1 MSQQE
6 ILAGLAAIVN
16 EVAGVPVEDVQPD
29 KSFVDDL
36 DVDSLSMVEVVMA
49 SRGQVGVKIPDEE
62 VKNLKTVG
70 DAVAYIENQLVSPRA
85 DARPSSSSRP
95 APVRCV
101 KESHSEHARV
111 VVTGVGMTTPVGGDV
126 ASSWSAILAGQSG
139 VRPIDAEWIAEQ
151 PSRIAGQLAVEP
163 SEVLTKVETRR
174 LDRSQQAAV
183 IAAREAWQ
191 DAGAPAV
198 QPERLGAVIGTGI
211 GGVTSLLDAYDT
223 LNERGWSRVS
233 PHMVTMI
240 MPNGPA
246 AVVGLEIGA
255 RAGVHSP
262 VSACAS
268 GAEAI
273 ANAARMIRDGRADV
287 VLTGGTEAVICG
299 ITMAGFSAMR
309 ALSTRNDD
317 PTAASRPYD
326 TDRDGFVMGEG
337 AGIVVL
343 ESREHAKAR
352 GASIY
357 GVYGGAGMTSDGHH
371 IAQPDPEGGGA
382 ARAMTAALADAGVS
396 TADVHHVNAH
406 ATSTPQGTS
415 PRPWPFAALW
425 FACRSSA
432 GHRNKV
438 NDRPPAPAEQ
448 APSNRSSRFW
458 PFGTAPHPHHQPR
471 EHGSRDSS
479 ASGSQFPHELPSG
492 DIAALNN
499 SFGFGGHDVA
509 LVFRSA

>member
-1 MSQQE
+1 
-6 ILAGLAAIVN
+6 
-16 EVAGVPVEDVQPD
+16 
-29 KSFVDDL
+29 
-36 DVDSLSMVEVVMA
+36 
-49 SRGQVGVKIPDEE
+49 
-62 VKNLKTVG
+62 
-70 DAVAYIENQLVSPRA
+70 
-85 DARPSSSSRP
+85 
-95 APVRCV
+95 
-101 KESHSEHARV
+101 
-111 VVTGVGMTTPVGGDV
+111 MTTPVGGDV

-151 PSRIAGQLAVEP
+151 PARIAGQLAVEP

-198 QPERLGAVIGTGI
+198 EPERLGTVIGTGI
-211 GGVTSLLDAYDT
+211 GGVTSLLEAYDT

-343 ESREHAKAR
+343 ESRDHAKAR
-352 GASIY
+352 GANIY

-371 IAQPDPEGGGA
+371 IAQPDPEGAGA

-396 TADVHHVNAH
+396 AADVYHVNAH
-406 ATSTPQGTS
+406 ATSTPQGDIAEAVAI
-415 PRPWPFAALW
+415 RRALGSD
-425 FACRSSA
+425 ADQALVTGTKSMTGHLLGGA
-432 GHRNKV
+432 GAIESIFTILALR
-438 NDRPPAPAEQ
+438 DR
-448 APSNRSSRFW
+448 
-458 PFGTAPHPHHQPR
+458 TAPPTINLENMDPEIQIPVAAN
-471 EHGSRDSS
+471 S
-479 ASGSQFPHELPSG
+479 PHELPSG

>member
-1 MSQQE
+1 MSTPE
-6 ILAGLAAIVN
+6 
-16 EVAGVPVEDVQPD
+16 
-29 KSFVDDL
+29 
-36 DVDSLSMVEVVMA
+36 
-49 SRGQVGVKIPDEE
+49 
-62 VKNLKTVG
+62 
-70 DAVAYIENQLVSPRA
+70 
-85 DARPSSSSRP
+85 
-95 APVRCV
+95 
-101 KESHSEHARV
+101 V
-111 VVTGVGMTTPVGGDV
+111 VVTGLGMTTPVGGDV

-198 QPERLGAVIGTGI
+198 EPERLGTVIGTGI
-211 GGVTSLLDAYDT
+211 GGVTSLLEAYDT

-343 ESREHAKAR
+343 ESRDHAKAR

-371 IAQPDPEGGGA
+371 IAQPDPEGSGA

-396 TADVHHVNAH
+396 AADVHHVNAH
-406 ATSTPQGTS
+406 ATSTPQGDIAEAVAI
-415 PRPWPFAALW
+415 RRALGSD
-425 FACRSSA
+425 ADQALVTGTKSMTGHLLGGA
-432 GHRNKV
+432 GAIESIFTILALR
-438 NDRPPAPAEQ
+438 DR
-448 APSNRSSRFW
+448 
-458 PFGTAPHPHHQPR
+458 TAPPTINLENMDPEIHIPVAAN
-471 EHGSRDSS
+471 S
-479 ASGSQFPHELPSG
+479 PHELPSG

-499 SFGFGGHDVA
+499 AFGFGGHDVA

>member
-1 MSQQE
+1 MSTPE
-6 ILAGLAAIVN
+6 
-16 EVAGVPVEDVQPD
+16 
-29 KSFVDDL
+29 
-36 DVDSLSMVEVVMA
+36 
-49 SRGQVGVKIPDEE
+49 
-62 VKNLKTVG
+62 
-70 DAVAYIENQLVSPRA
+70 
-85 DARPSSSSRP
+85 
-95 APVRCV
+95 
-101 KESHSEHARV
+101 V
-111 VVTGVGMTTPVGGDV
+111 VVTGLGMTTPVGGDV

-191 DAGAPAV
+191 DAGAFTV
-198 QPERLGAVIGTGI
+198 EPERLGTVIGTGI
-211 GGVTSLLDAYDT
+211 GGVTSLLEAYDT

-343 ESREHAKAR
+343 ESHDHAKAR

-396 TADVHHVNAH
+396 AADVHHVNAH
-406 ATSTPQGTS
+406 ATSTPQGDIAEAVAI
-415 PRPWPFAALW
+415 RRALGSD
-425 FACRSSA
+425 ADQALVTGTKSMTGHLLGGA
-432 GHRNKV
+432 GAIESIFTILALR
-438 NDRPPAPAEQ
+438 DR
-448 APSNRSSRFW
+448 
-458 PFGTAPHPHHQPR
+458 TAPPTINLENMDPEIHIPVAAN
-471 EHGSRDSS
+471 SL
-479 ASGSQFPHELPSG
+479 HELPSG

>member
-1 MSQQE
+1 MSTPE
-6 ILAGLAAIVN
+6 
-16 EVAGVPVEDVQPD
+16 
-29 KSFVDDL
+29 
-36 DVDSLSMVEVVMA
+36 
-49 SRGQVGVKIPDEE
+49 
-62 VKNLKTVG
+62 
-70 DAVAYIENQLVSPRA
+70 
-85 DARPSSSSRP
+85 
-95 APVRCV
+95 
-101 KESHSEHARV
+101 V
-111 VVTGVGMTTPVGGDV
+111 VVTGLGMTTPVGGDV

-191 DAGAPAV
+191 DAGAPTV
-198 QPERLGAVIGTGI
+198 EPERLGTVIGTGI
-211 GGVTSLLDAYDT
+211 GGVTSLLEAYDT

-287 VLTGGTEAVICG
+287 VLTGGSEAVICG

-343 ESREHAKAR
+343 ESRDHAKAR

-371 IAQPDPEGGGA
+371 IAQPDPEGSGA

-396 TADVHHVNAH
+396 AADVHHVNAH
-406 ATSTPQGTS
+406 ATSTPQGDIAEAVAI
-415 PRPWPFAALW
+415 RRALGSD
-425 FACRSSA
+425 ADQALVTGTKSMTGHLLGGA
-432 GHRNKV
+432 GAIESIFTILALR
-438 NDRPPAPAEQ
+438 DR
-448 APSNRSSRFW
+448 
-458 PFGTAPHPHHQPR
+458 TAPPTINLENMDPEIHIPVAAN
-471 EHGSRDSS
+471 S
-479 ASGSQFPHELPSG
+479 PHELPSG

>member
-1 MSQQE
+1 MSTPE
-6 ILAGLAAIVN
+6 
-16 EVAGVPVEDVQPD
+16 
-29 KSFVDDL
+29 
-36 DVDSLSMVEVVMA
+36 
-49 SRGQVGVKIPDEE
+49 
-62 VKNLKTVG
+62 
-70 DAVAYIENQLVSPRA
+70 
-85 DARPSSSSRP
+85 
-95 APVRCV
+95 
-101 KESHSEHARV
+101 V
-111 VVTGVGMTTPVGGDV
+111 VVTGLGMTTPVGGDV

-139 VRPIDAEWIAEQ
+139 VRPIDAEWITEQ

-198 QPERLGAVIGTGI
+198 EPERLGTVIGTGI
-211 GGVTSLLDAYDT
+211 GGVTSLLEAYDT

-255 RAGVHSP
+255 RAGVHAP

-343 ESREHAKAR
+343 ESRDHAKAR
-352 GASIY
+352 GATVY

-382 ARAMTAALADAGVS
+382 ARAMTAALADAGVCA
-396 TADVHHVNAH
+396 ADVHHVNAH
-406 ATSTPQGTS
+406 ATSTPQGDIAEAVAIRRALGS
-415 PRPWPFAALW
+415 AADQALVTGTK
-425 FACRSSA
+425 SMTGHLLGGA
-432 GHRNKV
+432 GAIESIFTILALR
-438 NDRPPAPAEQ
+438 DR
-448 APSNRSSRFW
+448 
-458 PFGTAPHPHHQPR
+458 TAPPTINL
-471 EHGSRDSS
+471 ENMDSEIHLPV
-479 ASGSQFPHELPSG
+479 AANRPHELPPG
-492 DIAALNN
+492 DLAALNN